1 MQTFEWVQIV
11 SGLVVG
17 TLTSVIGM
25 MLWKWKVNQN
35 TNIISVGVL
44 KKLNLDSGD
53 EKFAMAF
60 TYSKSRRLQLAEDK
74 LTEVNA
80 MIKRK
85 KSAVESSEEN
95 LGDMRKKLQKIIDKI
110 RDQETQGQKENYI
123 KTNLAGHLKLMADET
138 MDYSTALDS
147 HIRFRTARRFWNQVS
162 TGETKR
168 VSVDSLLKR
177 PAITGEMNNM
187 LTDVLKTANETLS
200 LSDGDFT
207 KAMEKWVQTFDD
219 Q

>member
-1 MQTFEWVQIV
+1 MQSEYWHGISAA
-11 SGLVVG
+11 SGILG
-17 TLTSVIGM
+17 GVILM
-25 MLWKWKVNQN
+25 FLWNWLKSRN
-35 TNIISVGVL
+35 TNIISIGIL

-74 LTEVNA
+74 LTEVNE
-80 MIKRK
+80 MIKK
-85 KSAVESSEEN
+85 KESDVASSEDH
-95 LGDMRKKLQKIIDKI
+95 LADMRKKLQKIIDKI

-123 KTNLAGHLKLMADET
+123 KTNLAGQLKLMADET
-138 MDYSTALDS
+138 MEYSTALDS
-147 HIRFRTARRFWNQVS
+147 HIRFRTARRFWKQVS
-162 TGETKR
+162 TGETKK
-168 VSVDSLLKR
+168 VSIESLLDR
-177 PAITGEMNNM
+177 PAITGDMDNA

-207 KAMEKWVQTFDD
+207 KAMEKWVQTFDN

>member
-1 MQTFEWVQIV
+1 MQNEYVNIFFLL
-11 SGLVVG
+11 SGILA
-17 TLTSVIGM
+17 TVIAM
-25 MLWKWKVNQN
+25 FSWNWKKNRN
-35 TNIISVGVL
+35 TNIISIGIL

-60 TYSKSRRLQLAEDK
+60 TYSKSKRLQLAENK
-74 LTEVNA
+74 LTEVNE
-80 MIKRK
+80 MIKK
-85 KSAVESSEEN
+85 KESDVASSEDH
-95 LGDMRKKLQKIIDKI
+95 LADMRKKLQKIIDTI

-138 MDYSTALDS
+138 MEYSTALDS
-147 HIRFRTARRFWNQVS
+147 HIRFRTARRFWKQVS
-162 TGETKR
+162 TGETKK
-168 VSVDSLLKR
+168 VSIESLLDR
-177 PAITGEMNNM
+177 PAITGEMDNA

-207 KAMEKWVQTFDD
+207 KAMEKWVQTFDN

>member
-1 MQTFEWVQIV
+1 MQSEYWNGISAV
-11 SGLVVG
+11 SGILG
-17 TLTSVIGM
+17 GVILM
-25 MLWKWKVNQN
+25 FLWNWLKSRN
-35 TNIISVGVL
+35 TNIISIGIL

-74 LTEVNA
+74 LTEVNE
-80 MIKRK
+80 MIKK
-85 KSAVESSEEN
+85 KESDVASSEDH
-95 LGDMRKKLQKIIDKI
+95 LADMRKKLQKIIDTI

-138 MDYSTALDS
+138 MEYSTALDT
-147 HIRFRTARRFWNQVS
+147 HIRFRTARRFWKQVS
-162 TGETKR
+162 TGQTKK
-168 VSVDSLLKR
+168 VSIESLLDR
-177 PAITGEMNNM
+177 PAITGDMDNA

-207 KAMEKWVQTFDD
+207 KAMEKWVQTFDN